1 MIKQDVEPDLT
12 DEEIEPVET
21 AEDGG
26 YVEPDE
32 GEPEDGTS
40 QDTDATAPV
49 EAVTEADDDV
59 EGTED

>member
-1 MIKQDVEPDLT
+1 MIEQGVTPDLT
-12 DEEIEPVET
+12 EKEIVPVET
-21 AEDGG
+21 AEEGD

-32 GEPEDGTS
+32 GEPEDGTL
-40 QDTDATAPV
+40 QDTDVTAPV